1 MMEKMIM
8 YVDPNT
14 GGMLFQLL
22 AGLFVV
28 ISGFI
33 LVFSG
38 KIRMFFARLRRGSKD
53 EPVVPEEVKGEEDD
67 EGEV

>member
-1 MMEKMIM
+1 M

-22 AGLFVV
+22 AASFVL

-38 KIRMFFARLRRGSKD
+38 KIRMFFARLRRSNKQESTLSPDIND
-53 EPVVPEEVKGEEDD
+53 EDVGGES
-67 EGEV
+67 